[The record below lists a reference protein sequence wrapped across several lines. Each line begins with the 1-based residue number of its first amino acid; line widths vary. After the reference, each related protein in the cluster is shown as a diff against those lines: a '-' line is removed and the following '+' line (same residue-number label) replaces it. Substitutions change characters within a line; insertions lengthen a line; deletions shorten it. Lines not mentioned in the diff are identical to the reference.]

1 MAPAR
6 STTDERTVTRTYR
19 AAIKL
24 GDDYVTLE
32 ETVTLPVDAT
42 DEDVSKAVDLG
53 LRIYSAQR
61 AAVEAQIAGL
71 REAQGAP
78 APITVRDPDSPAS
91 DKQRNYIATLQDNL
105 AWTTEQLAT
114 YAGEQSV
121 DLVTL
126 TKGQASVFIDGLK
139 KLSDERGRYNEQPAQ
154 QSNTPAPQRAGSPAS
169 EKQIQAL
176 QKIAQSRSLDLE
188 GEVRSRFGE
197 TLDELSS
204 EQAANLLSEWQRN
217 ARPSNGRRQEPVL

>member
-6 STTDERTVTRTYR
+6 TNDERTVTRTYR

-32 ETVTLPVDAT
+32 ETITLPVTAT
-42 DEDVSKAVDLG
+42 DEDVAQAVDLG
-53 LRIYSAQR
+53 LRIYTAQR
-61 AAVEAQIAGL
+61 AAVEAQIVGL

-91 DKQRNYIATLQDNL
+91 EKQRNYIATLQDHL
-105 AWTTEQLAT
+105 TWTTEQLAS
-114 YAGEQSV
+114 YANEQSV

-139 KLSDERGRYNEQPAQ
+139 RLSEERGRYGEQPAQ
-154 QSNTPAPQRAGSPAS
+154 QQSAPAPQRTGAAT
-169 EKQIQAL
+169 EKQLQAL
-176 QKIAQSRSLDLE
+176 QKIAQNRRLDLE
-188 GEVRSRFGE
+188 GEIRSRFGADL
-197 TLDELSS
+197 TNVSS
-204 EQAANLLSEWQRN
+204 EQAAALLQEWQRP
-217 ARPSNGRRQEPVL
+217 ANGRRPVTETAL